1 MSFDKG
7 LDFSKIKS
15 FSCEEGIVYKDSYN
29 NSKVKNYNKSKKKS
43 TKVSSVVKQ
52 TLVLAMKCRRDYE
65 GALELL
71 LNKNLGTVKESYW
84 DMAKRVASYGDAAL
98 KSWVTVSKPIGYY
111 KENYS

>member
-15 FSCEEGIVYKDSYN
+15 FSCDEGIVRKDNYHNSNVKKYK
-29 NSKVKNYNKSKKKS
+29 KNTKKS
-43 TKVSSVVKQ
+43 PPVSLVVKQ

-71 LNKNLGTVKESYW
+71 FNKNLGTVKESYW

-98 KSWVTVSKPIGYY
+98 SSWVTVSKPISFY

>member
-15 FSCEEGIVYKDSYN
+15 FSCDEGIVWKDSYN
-29 NSKVKNYNKSKKKS
+29 NSQVKKYKKGKKKS
-43 TKVSSVVKQ
+43 SAVSSVVKQ
-52 TLVLAMKCRRDYE
+52 TLVLAMKCRRDYD

-71 LNKNLGTVKESYW
+71 SNKNLGTVKESYW

-98 KSWVTVSKPIGYY
+98 SSWVKVSKPISFY

>member
-15 FSCEEGIVYKDSYN
+15 FSCDEGIVWKDNYHNSNVKKYK
-29 NSKVKNYNKSKKKS
+29 KNTKKS
-43 TKVSSVVKQ
+43 PPVSSVVKE
-52 TLVLAMKCRRDYE
+52 TLVLAMKCRRDYD

-71 LNKNLGTVKESYW
+71 SNKNLGTVKESYW

-98 KSWVTVSKPIGYY
+98 KSWVVVSKPISFY

>member
-15 FSCEEGIVYKDSYN
+15 FSCEGGIVYKDSYN
-29 NSKVKNYNKSKKKS
+29 NSQVKKYKKS
-43 TKVSSVVKQ
+43 TKKSPPVSPIVKE
-52 TLVLAMKCRRDYE
+52 TLVLAMKCRRDYD

-71 LNKNLGTVKESYW
+71 ANRSLGSVKESYW
-84 DMAKRVASYGDAAL
+84 DMAKRVASYGESAL
-98 KSWVTVSKPIGYY
+98 KSWVTVSKPISYY

>member
-15 FSCEEGIVYKDSYN
+15 FSCDEGIVWKDNYH
-29 NSKVKNYNKSKKKS
+29 NSNVKKYKKS
-43 TKVSSVVKQ
+43 TKKSPTVSPAVKE
-52 TLVLAMKCRRDYE
+52 TLVLAMKCRRDYD

-71 LNKNLGTVKESYW
+71 SNKNLGTVKESYW

-98 KSWVTVSKPIGYY
+98 KSWVTVSKPISFY

>member
-7 LDFSKIKS
+7 LDFSKIKR
-15 FSCEEGIVYKDSYN
+15 FSCDKGIVWKDSYN
-29 NSKVKNYNKSKKKS
+29 NSKVKNYDKSKKKS
-43 TKVSSVVKQ
+43 PKVSSVVKQ
-52 TLVLAMKCRRDYE
+52 TLVLAMECRRDYD

-71 LNKNLGTVKESYW
+71 VNRGLGSVKESYW

-98 KSWVTVSKPIGYY
+98 SSWVKVSKPISFY

>member
-15 FSCEEGIVYKDSYN
+15 FSSEDGIVWKDNYN
-29 NSKVKNYNKSKKKS
+29 NSQVKKYKKS
-43 TKVSSVVKQ
+43 TKKSSAVSSVVKQ

-71 LNKNLGTVKESYW
+71 LNKKLGTVKESYW

-98 KSWVTVSKPIGYY
+98 KSWVTVSKPISFY

>member
-15 FSCEEGIVYKDSYN
+15 FSSDEGIVWKDNYN
-29 NSKVKNYNKSKKKS
+29 NSQVKKYNKSKKKS
-43 TKVSSVVKQ
+43 SAVSSVVKQ

-71 LNKNLGTVKESYW
+71 VNRGLESVKESYW

-98 KSWVTVSKPIGYY
+98 SSWVVVSKPISYY

>member
-29 NSKVKNYNKSKKKS
+29 NSQVKKYKKNSKKS
-43 TKVSSVVKQ
+43 PKVSSVVKQ
-52 TLVLAMKCRRDYE
+52 TLVLAMQCRRDYD

-71 LNKNLGTVKESYW
+71 ANRSLGSVKESYW
-84 DMAKRVASYGDAAL
+84 DMAKRVASYGESAL
-98 KSWVTVSKPIGYY
+98 KSWVTVSKPIGFY

>member
-1 MSFDKG
+1 MSFDRG
-7 LDFSKIKS
+7 LDFNKIKS

-29 NSKVKNYNKSKKKS
+29 NSQVKKYKNNSKKS
-43 TKVSSVVKQ
+43 PKVSSVVKQ
-52 TLVLAMKCRRDYE
+52 TLVLAMQCRRDYE

-71 LNKNLGTVKESYW
+71 ANRSLGSVKESYW

-98 KSWVTVSKPIGYY
+98 SSWVVVSKPISFY